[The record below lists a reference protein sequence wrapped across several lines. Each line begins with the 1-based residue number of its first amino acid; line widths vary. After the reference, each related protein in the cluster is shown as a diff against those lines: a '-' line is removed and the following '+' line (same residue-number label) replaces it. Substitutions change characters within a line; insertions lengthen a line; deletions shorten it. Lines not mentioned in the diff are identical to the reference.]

1 MHDLATWL
9 LLVNPLIVMAIV
21 ASHGSV
27 RLSLVP
33 ARVSSRQAQGPAR
46 VDALRM
52 AMQ

>member
-27 RLSLVP
+27 RQSLVP
-33 ARVSSRQAQGPAR
+33 ARVSSRQAQGLTRDDP
-46 VDALRM
+46 LRI